1 MLKGNDIPGKGRD
14 KMSVVLLN
22 ETIKNAF
29 SYADM
34 VTNRG
39 YMQGVDMPLRDMLKF
54 DFIRLVCF
62 LYEPDGDPSDETEFV
77 TKNFNLPM
85 TKENFI
91 SIRYDYCMKQDFI
104 NIVPRSLTYF
114 VKAELDGGMRRTMKG
129 QSVSRFIVDAFAEVG
144 RAFIANTSTMTQLA
158 NLSNY
163 TLTLENYIK
172 QYGLYNSG
180 KANEI
185 TTPKLSSDY
194 AKKTD
199 MSKKEVNKVKL
210 SQPDNEE
217 TLEQLMEQLNS
228 LVGLESV
235 KQDLTNLINIVKVKK
250 LREEHDMKQ
259 PELSLHLVFSGN
271 PGTGKTTVARLLAKI
286 YHKLGVVRKGQL
298 VEVDRSDL
306 VVGYIGQTAT
316 KTSEII
322 DSALGG
328 VLFID
333 EAYTLTANKD
343 GKDFGQEAVDTLLKR
358 MEDDRDDLIVIVAGY
373 TDLMEEFVNS
383 NPGLESRFNKY
394 IFFKD
399 YSGEELY
406 EIFLSMCER
415 QEYDPDKKAKKDV
428 KEYLT
433 YKALHH
439 DENFANAR
447 EVRNYIERCISRQ
460 ASRVVSLEKNTP
472 ETLRT
477 FTIEDV
483 KEDDIESFKGE
494 GK

>member
-1 MLKGNDIPGKGRD
+1 MSDYMLT
-14 KMSVVLLN
+14 
-22 ETIKNAF
+22 ETLKTAF
-29 SYADM
+29 SYADT

-39 YMQGVDMPLRDMLKF
+39 YLSDAGMSLRDMLKF
-54 DFIRLVCF
+54 DFIKLICF
-62 LYEPDGDPSDETEFV
+62 LYEVDGNPVDETVFIAQF
-77 TKNFNLPM
+77 FNLAT
-85 TKENFI
+85 TKESFV
-91 SIRYDYCMKQDFI
+91 SIRYDYCMKEDFI
-104 NIVPRSLTYF
+104 NTVPRSLTYF

-129 QSVSRFIVDAFAEVG
+129 LTVSRYIVDTFSEVG
-144 RAFIANTSTMTQLA
+144 RAYIARKSSMTKLA

-163 TLTLENYIK
+163 SLTLENYIK

-180 KANEI
+180 KPNEV
-185 TTPKLSSDY
+185 TTPKVSSDF

-199 MSKKEVNKVKL
+199 MSGKKENVVKVSKPEDDL
-210 SQPDNEE
+210 
-217 TLEQLMEQLNS
+217 TLEQLMEQLND
-228 LVGLESV
+228 LVGLEAV
-235 KQDLTNLINIVKVKK
+235 KQDLTNLINLVKVKK
-250 LREEHDMKQ
+250 LREEHEMKQ

-286 YHKLGVVRKGQL
+286 YHKLGVVRTGQL
-298 VEVDRSDL
+298 VEADRSNL

-316 KTSEII
+316 KTSEVI

-333 EAYTLTANKD
+333 EAYTLTAHKD

-373 TDLMEEFVNS
+373 TDLMEEFIHS

-399 YSGEELY
+399 YSGDELY
-406 EIFLSMCER
+406 QIFLSMCKR
-415 QEYDPDKKAKKDV
+415 QEYEPDEQAKKYA
-428 KEYLT
+428 KEFLT
-433 YKALHH
+433 DRAQNH

-447 EVRNYIERCISRQ
+447 EVRNYMERCIARQ
-460 ASRVVSLEKNTP
+460 ATRIVTLKDVNA

-477 FTIEDV
+477 FTLEDV
-483 KEDDIESFKGE
+483 MENSEE
-494 GK
+494 

>member
-1 MLKGNDIPGKGRD
+1 MSDYMLK
-14 KMSVVLLN
+14 

-29 SYADM
+29 AYADT

-39 YMQGVDMPLRDMLKF
+39 YLSDAGMSLREMLKF
-54 DFIRLVCF
+54 DFIKLICF
-62 LYEPDGDPSDETEFV
+62 LYEVDGNPVDETVFV
-77 TKNFNLPM
+77 AQYFNLAM
-85 TKENFI
+85 TRESFV
-91 SIRYDYCMKQDFI
+91 SIRYDYCMKADFI
-104 NIVPRSLTYF
+104 NTVPRSLTYF

-129 QSVSRFIVDAFAEVG
+129 LTVSRYIVDAFSEIG
-144 RAFIANTSTMTQLA
+144 RAYIARKSSMTKLA

-163 TLTLENYIK
+163 SLTLENYLK
-172 QYGLYNSG
+172 KYGLYNSG
-180 KANEI
+180 KPNEL
-185 TTPKLSSDY
+185 TTPKLSSDF
-194 AKKTD
+194 AKKLD
-199 MSKKEVNKVKL
+199 EVSKEKDKNKVKV
-210 SQPDNEE
+210 SEPEDDI
-217 TLEQLMEQLNS
+217 TLEQLMEQLND
-228 LVGLESV
+228 LVGLDAV
-235 KQDLTNLINIVKVKK
+235 KQDLTNLINLVKVKK
-250 LREEHDMKQ
+250 LREEHEMKQ

-286 YHKLGVVRKGQL
+286 YHKLGVVRTGQL
-298 VEVDRSDL
+298 VEADRSSL

-316 KTSEII
+316 KTSEVI

-373 TDLMEEFVNS
+373 TDLMEEFVKS

-399 YSGEELY
+399 YSGDELY
-406 EIFLSMCER
+406 EIFISMCKR
-415 QEYDPDKKAKKDV
+415 QEYEPNEEARKYA

-433 YKALHH
+433 DRALHH

-447 EVRNYIERCISRQ
+447 EVRNYLERCISRQ
-460 ASRVVSLEKNTP
+460 ATRIVTLKNVDADTLRLFTLEDVMEPSEDEKN
-472 ETLRT
+472 
-477 FTIEDV
+477 I
-483 KEDDIESFKGE
+483 
-494 GK
+494 